1 MVGEALGLD
10 VVEEDPEGRRVDV
23 VELAVAD
30 GPAEGEDSGEGER
43 ERERDEGEE
52 DVHGRSAARR
62 NDGWSSARATT
73 RSDET
78 GIAAAATSGVTSPA
92 TAAPAPS
99 TL

>member
-1 MVGEALGLD
+1 MVGEAVGLD

-52 DVHGRSAARR
+52 DVHGGAARR